1 MFSYRKITII
11 QTRRP
16 VDQGINQKLQYI
28 ANSLGLFN
36 MRDKENSCFRVFIEL
51 IKAAKTNRELSSDEL
66 AYKLGLTRGTVVHH
80 LNKLIEAGLIIE
92 KKNRY
97 YLRVSNLTH
106 LINEVERDI
115 DNTLNELKRIAR
127 ELDDQLGL

>member
-16 VDQGINQKLQYI
+16 SEQGINQKLQYI

-51 IKAAKTNRELSSDEL
+51 IKATKTNKELASDEL

-80 LNKLIEAGLIIE
+80 LNKLMDAGLIIE

-97 YLRVSNLTH
+97 YLRVNNLSQ
-106 LINEVERDI
+106 LINEVERDV
-115 DNTLNELKRIAR
+115 DNTLNELKGIAK